1 MLIDAFGKC
10 FAKDS
15 TSIKAGVPKNTA
27 LGKTADEISEMVSCY
42 ASDGGVF
49 YKQGDLVNAAAA
61 FAYGYG
67 WLDAGKYLGYIEG
80 DLSVLPIINEIISEA
95 LIEHLTEKTYR
106 YQRMFTGALD
116 AVTPSPDSE
125 TAMYGAAEIIRKTA
139 AAYLEAGEKN
149 LPIDLINA
157 LAAFSYGYGWLDC
170 GVRAGLFSID
180 GDRHLFTI

>member
-67 WLDAGKYLGYIEG
+67 WLD
-80 DLSVLPIINEIISEA
+80 
-95 LIEHLTEKTYR
+95 
-106 YQRMFTGALD
+106 
-116 AVTPSPDSE
+116 
-125 TAMYGAAEIIRKTA
+125 
-139 AAYLEAGEKN
+139 
-149 LPIDLINA
+149 
-157 LAAFSYGYGWLDC
+157 C
-170 GVRAGLFSID
+170 GVRAGLFSIH